1 MTPLGIYVHVPFC
14 ASKCPY
20 CDFYSLRQGEDAWEA
35 YTNCIIER
43 IKSYQER
50 ALPVDTVYFGGGTPG
65 LIGAGRIGRILD
77 AVRESFR
84 VQPGAEVTVETNPG
98 VGDESLFP
106 GLAAAGVTRISLGL
120 QSANADELRQLG
132 RIHTAEQAAR
142 AVELAHR
149 AGIGNV
155 SLDLMIA
162 TPGQT
167 EESLVRSARFCREA
181 GASHVSA
188 YLLKIEP
195 GTVYHERRDSLD
207 LPDEDG
213 VCGLYEAA
221 CSELERLGYGQYE
234 ISNFARPGLES
245 RHNLKYWRC
254 EEYLGFGPA
263 AHSFFEG
270 RRFYFPRD
278 LSGFLAGGEPVD
290 DGPGGD
296 FEEFAMLALRLT
308 EGLREERCRER
319 FGHGIPQELRRR
331 AAVLARGGYCRVP
344 AEGVALTRAGF
355 LVSNAVLA
363 KLLL

>member
-132 RIHTAEQAAR
+132 RIQNRIDADIVGIVR
-142 AVELAHR
+142 VPKIVELPQPRHR
-149 AGIGNV
+149 HGPPRRIIILREN
-155 SLDLMIA
+155 
-162 TPGQT
+162 P
-167 EESLVRSARFCREA
+167 FHPREA
-181 GASHVSA
+181 
-188 YLLKIEP
+188 
-195 GTVYHERRDSLD
+195 
-207 LPDEDG
+207 
-213 VCGLYEAA
+213 
-221 CSELERLGYGQYE
+221 CS
-234 ISNFARPGLES
+234 I
-245 RHNLKYWRC
+245 
-254 EEYLGFGPA
+254 
-263 AHSFFEG
+263 
-270 RRFYFPRD
+270 
-278 LSGFLAGGEPVD
+278 
-290 DGPGGD
+290 
-296 FEEFAMLALRLT
+296 
-308 EGLREERCRER
+308 
-319 FGHGIPQELRRR
+319 
-331 AAVLARGGYCRVP
+331 
-344 AEGVALTRAGF
+344 
-355 LVSNAVLA
+355 
-363 KLLL
+363 